1 MDLPAQLRIGTP
13 DRQTACVYQNITG
26 SPQHCIH
33 HILSAF
39 TALVVEFLAEM
50 RGCHQVTSLGR
61 TSTDTHS
68 PSLLS
73 TTVIP
78 KQTLAL

>member
-1 MDLPAQLRIGTP
+1 MDLPAQLR
-13 DRQTACVYQNITG
+13 
-26 SPQHCIH
+26 
-33 HILSAF
+33 SAF
-39 TALVVEFLAEM
+39 TALVVEFPAEM

-78 KQTLAL
+78 KQTLGEEKTITIWIPAL